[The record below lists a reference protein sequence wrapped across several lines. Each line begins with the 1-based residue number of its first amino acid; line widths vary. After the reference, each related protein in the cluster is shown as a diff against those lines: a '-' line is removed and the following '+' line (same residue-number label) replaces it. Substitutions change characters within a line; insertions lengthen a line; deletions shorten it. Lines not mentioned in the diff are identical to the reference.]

1 MSNITSTENGR
12 LCFAEKKRK
21 TMSRCAE
28 VTVVCSRTHRFRTN
42 TQTNPAWASIL
53 FRSTALYVR
62 CVSCTVLQ
70 RGSILERPGMRL
82 LLEDRNIYQV
92 YVCRRRR
99 AHIGGE
105 CGTAASSS

>member
-82 LLEDRNIYQV
+82 LLEDRNIYTFV
-92 YVCRRRR
+92 GDD
-99 AHIGGE
+99 API
-105 CGTAASSS
+105 